1 MASLPDPIKTLSGD
15 GRKIYE
21 DIAARRA
28 AKGVHH
34 LGPYVPLLNHPQLAK
49 RIEQLGYYYKYE
61 ATLPRDVYQFIVLVF
76 SKHSDIAFEWADHI
90 AAARAAG
97 LSDEIIAD
105 IAEEKT
111 VFPEP
116 YGSVRACMSCALDY
130 KSIPQPLQD
139 EIIKAFGIPG
149 LLEIVTLC
157 GFYGLI
163 GMVNVCFDV
172 PLPAHAEPAAKD

>member
-1 MASLPDPIKTLSGD
+1 MASLPDPIASLTGE

-34 LGPYVPLLNHPQLAK
+34 LGPYVPLLNHPELAK

-61 ATLPRDVYQFIVLVF
+61 STLPRDVYQFIVLVF
-76 SKHSDIAFEWADHI
+76 AKQSGFAFEWADHI
-90 AAARAAG
+90 VAARASG
-97 LSDEIIAD
+97 LSDEVIAD
-105 IAEEKT
+105 IADGKSA
-111 VFPEP
+111 FPAP
-116 YGSVRACMSCALDY
+116 YQSVRACMDCALRY
-130 KSIPQPLQD
+130 ESIPQELQN
-139 EIIKAFGIPG
+139 EIINPFGIAG

-172 PLPAHAEPAAKD
+172 PLPPPKT

>member
-1 MASLPDPIKTLSGD
+1 MARLPDPIKMLTGE

-34 LGPYVPLLNHPQLAK
+34 LGPYVPLLNHPELAK

-76 SKHSDIAFEWADHI
+76 AKRSGIAFEWADHI
-90 AAARAAG
+90 AAARASG

-105 IAEEKT
+105 IAEGNT
-111 VFPEP
+111 IFPEP
-116 YGSVRACMSCALDY
+116 YENVRACMSCALDY
-130 KSIPQPLQD
+130 KSIPQELQKD
-139 EIIKAFGIPG
+139 IIETFGTPG

-172 PLPAHAEPAAKD
+172 PLPVPAPSAAKD

>member
-1 MASLPDPIKTLSGD
+1 MATLPDPIDALTGNN
-15 GRKIYE
+15 RKIYE

-28 AKGVHH
+28 AKGVEH

-105 IAEEKT
+105 IAEGKT
-111 VFPEP
+111 AFPEP
-116 YGSVRACMSCALDY
+116 FGSVRACMGCALDY
-130 KSIPQPLQD
+130 QSIPQPLQD
-139 EIIKAFGIPG
+139 KIIQTFGIPG

-172 PLPAHAEPAAKD
+172 PLPPGK

>member
-1 MASLPDPIKTLSGD
+1 MASLPDPIPTLSGE
-15 GRKIYE
+15 GRDIYE
-21 DIAARRA
+21 DIATRRA

-34 LGPYVPLLNHPQLAK
+34 LGPYVPLLNDPALAK

-76 SKHSDIAFEWADHI
+76 AKRSDIAFEWADHI
-90 AAARAAG
+90 ESARAAG
-97 LSDEIIAD
+97 LSDEVIAD
-105 IAEEKT
+105 IADGART
-111 VFPEP
+111 FPP
-116 YGSVRACMSCALDY
+116 RYQSVHDCMECALGY

-139 EIIKAFGIPG
+139 EIVGGFGIAG

-172 PLPAHAEPAAKD
+172 PLPAKTSSKD

>member
-1 MASLPDPIKTLSGD
+1 MASLPDPTSTLTGE
-15 GRKIYE
+15 GRSLYE
-21 DIAARRA
+21 DIRARRA

-34 LGPYVPLLNHPQLAK
+34 LGPYIPLLNHPELAQ

-76 SKHSDIAFEWADHI
+76 AKRSGIAFEWADHI
-90 AAARAAG
+90 ASARASG

-105 IAEEKT
+105 IAEGKSA
-111 VFPEP
+111 FPAP
-116 YGSVRACMSCALDY
+116 FASVRACMDCALDY
-130 KSIPQPLQD
+130 KSIPGPLQE
-139 EIIKAFGIPG
+139 EIVQVFGIPG

-172 PLPAHAEPAAKD
+172 PLPPAPQS

>member
-1 MASLPDPIKTLSGD
+1 MCTWQACPIRRKTLTGE

-76 SKHSDIAFEWADHI
+76 SKHSGIAFEWADHI

-105 IAEEKT
+105 IAD
-111 VFPEP
+111 
-116 YGSVRACMSCALDY
+116 G
-130 KSIPQPLQD
+130 
-139 EIIKAFGIPG
+139 
-149 LLEIVTLC
+149 
-157 GFYGLI
+157 
-163 GMVNVCFDV
+163 
-172 PLPAHAEPAAKD
+172 

>member
-1 MASLPDPIKTLSGD
+1 MASLPDPTKMLTGE

-21 DIAARRA
+21 DISARRA
-28 AKGVHH
+28 AKGVHD

-49 RIEQLGYYYKYE
+49 RIEQVGYYYKYE
-61 ATLPRDVYQFIVLVF
+61 ATLPRNIYQFVVLVF
-76 SKHSDIAFEWADHI
+76 SELSGIAFEWADHI

-105 IAEEKT
+105 IAQGKT
-111 VFPEP
+111 TFPEP
-116 YGSVRACMSCALDY
+116 YGSVRACMSCALEY
-130 KSIPQPLQD
+130 KSIPQQLQH
-139 EIIKAFGIPG
+139 EIIGAFGIPG

-163 GMVNVCFDV
+163 GMVNVCFNV
-172 PLPAHAEPAAKD
+172 PLPEPRKA

>member
-1 MASLPDPIKTLSGD
+1 MASLPDPIGTLTGD

-34 LGPYVPLLNHPQLAK
+34 LGPYVPLLNHPELAR

-61 ATLPRDVYQFIVLVF
+61 ATLPRNVYQFIVLVF
-76 SKHSDIAFEWADHI
+76 AKHSGIAFEWADHI

-105 IAEEKT
+105 IAEGKT
-111 VFPEP
+111 AFPAP
-116 YGSVRACMSCALDY
+116 YQSVRACMDCALHY
-130 KSIPQPLQD
+130 KSIPGPLQD
-139 EIIKAFGIPG
+139 DIIAAFGIPG

-157 GFYGLI
+157 GFYALI
-163 GMVNVCFDV
+163 GMINVCFDV
-172 PLPAHAEPAAKD
+172 PLPSPAKAS

>member
-1 MASLPDPIKTLSGD
+1 MASLPDPIPTLSGE
-15 GRKIYE
+15 GREIYE

-34 LGPYVPLLNHPQLAK
+34 LGPYVPLLNHPELAK

-61 ATLPRDVYQFIVLVF
+61 SALPRDVYQYIVLVF
-76 SKHSDIAFEWADHI
+76 SKRSDIAFEWADHI

-105 IAEEKT
+105 IADGAKT
-111 VFPEP
+111 FPP
-116 YGSVRACMSCALDY
+116 RYQSVHDCMECAMSY
-130 KSIPQPLQD
+130 TSIPQPLQD
-139 EIIKAFGIPG
+139 EIIGMFGIPG

-172 PLPAHAEPAAKD
+172 PLPTKPST

>member
-1 MASLPDPIKTLSGD
+1 MARLPDPTKTLTGE

-34 LGPYVPLLNHPQLAK
+34 LGPYVPLLNHPELAK

-76 SKHSDIAFEWADHI
+76 SKHSGIAFEWADHI
-90 AAARAAG
+90 AAARASG

-105 IAEEKT
+105 IADGKT
-111 VFPEP
+111 VFPAP
-116 YGSVRACMSCALDY
+116 YLSVRACMDCALRY
-130 KSIPQPLQD
+130 ESIPQGLQD
-139 EIIKAFGIPG
+139 EIVKDFGIPG

-172 PLPAHAEPAAKD
+172 PLPVPPKP

>member
-1 MASLPDPIKTLSGD
+1 MASLPDPIKTLTGNA
-15 GRKIYE
+15 RQIYE
-21 DIAARRA
+21 DIVARRA

-34 LGPYVPLLNHPQLAK
+34 LGPYVPLLNHPELAQ

-76 SKHSDIAFEWADHI
+76 SKHSGIAFEWADHI

-97 LSDEIIAD
+97 LSDELIAD
-105 IAEEKT
+105 IADGKT
-111 VFPEP
+111 VFPAP
-116 YGSVRACMSCALDY
+116 FGNVHACMECALGY
-130 KSIPQPLQD
+130 QSIPQPLQD
-139 EIIKAFGIPG
+139 EIVKSFGVTG

-172 PLPAHAEPAAKD
+172 PLPEKQGS

>member
-1 MASLPDPIKTLSGD
+1 MASLPDPTQTISGNA
-15 GRKIYE
+15 RTIYE
-21 DIAARRA
+21 DILARRS

-34 LGPYVPLLNHPQLAK
+34 LGPYIPLLNHPELAQ

-61 ATLPRDVYQFIVLVF
+61 STLPRDVYQFIVLVF
-76 SKHSDIAFEWADHI
+76 SKHSGIAFEWADHI
-90 AAARAAG
+90 AAARSAG

-105 IAEEKT
+105 IAEGKS
-111 VFPEP
+111 VFPAP
-116 YGSVRACMSCALDY
+116 YANVRACMSCALEY
-130 KSIPQPLQD
+130 KSIAPELQD
-139 EIIKAFGIPG
+139 KLIEAFGIPG

-172 PLPAHAEPAAKD
+172 PLPDKAS